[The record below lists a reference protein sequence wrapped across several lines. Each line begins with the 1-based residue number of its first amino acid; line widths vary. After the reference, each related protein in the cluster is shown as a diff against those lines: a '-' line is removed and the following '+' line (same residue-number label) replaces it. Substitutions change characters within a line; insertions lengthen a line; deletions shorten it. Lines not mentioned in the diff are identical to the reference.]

1 MEIMREAAFVTTVNT
16 TLWVSTAKN
25 VFQDTTGRM
34 VSFLMILTPARV
46 SIYPENND
54 NKIINGTSLKIFTF
68 TIKT

>member
-25 VFQDTTGRM
+25 VFQDTIGRM

>member
-25 VFQDTTGRM
+25 VFQDTIGRM

-46 SIYPENND
+46 SIYPEND

>member
-25 VFQDTTGRM
+25 VFQDTSGRM
-34 VSFLMILTPARV
+34 VSFLMILMPARV

-54 NKIINGTSLKIFTF
+54 NQIINDASLKICTF